1 VGTPHVSGVRPSGI
15 VHSLSNRHRPTP
27 PERRRHW
34 RDGLRRGARF
44 AADHPPQVPAGR
56 LQRLLDQATVAVGE
70 PRISLCNLLRAAY
83 WAAKASK
90 TRARRPVH
98 HATSAAAPANRWS
111 QLRSPRW

>member
-1 VGTPHVSGVRPSGI
+1 MGTPHVSGVRPSGI
-15 VHSLSNRHRPTP
+15 AHSLSIDTVP
-27 PERRRHW
+27 PPPKRRRHW

-44 AADHPPQVPAGR
+44 AADHPPKVPAGR

-70 PRISLCNLLRAAY
+70 PRIVLCNLLRAAY

-90 TRARRPVH
+90 TSARWPVH